1 MDVTNL
7 AQRHTRLFNQV
18 EAAQGILKGVATQ
31 TPLLRNDNLSDL
43 YEADIYFKREDLQ
56 PVRSYKLRGAYCK
69 LFSLSPEERKR
80 GIVCASAGNH
90 AQGVAWS
97 CRRLGIHGRIFM
109 PATTPAQKVRQVA
122 FFGKEWIE
130 IILRGDTF
138 DDAFLESKLEAEREG
153 LPFIHPFDDDWIIA
167 GQGTCALEV
176 LKDAPK
182 PVDILLVP
190 IGGGGLAAGMSTV
203 FRKRSPHTRIFGVEP
218 AGAPSMS
225 TSINNGRNTTL
236 EKMDRF
242 VDGAA
247 VRRVGDRT
255 FEICR
260 KNLDDVLLVAEGRVC
275 TTLLKLYNE
284 EAMVLEP
291 AGALTVAV
299 LDQCRELIRGKQ
311 VVCVISGSNNDI
323 TRTEEIRERSL
334 LHEGLKHYF
343 IIRFPQRAGALREF
357 LNEVLGSR
365 DDITFFQF
373 VKKNNRESAPA
384 IVGLELNTPDDKRI
398 LMEKMKKKGIVC
410 EYINEKPELFEYLI

>member
-1 MDVTNL
+1 
-7 AQRHTRLFNQV
+7 
-18 EAAQGILKGVATQ
+18 
-31 TPLLRNDNLSDL
+31 
-43 YEADIYFKREDLQ
+43 
-56 PVRSYKLRGAYCK
+56 
-69 LFSLSPEERKR
+69 
-80 GIVCASAGNH
+80 
-90 AQGVAWS
+90 
-97 CRRLGIHGRIFM
+97 
-109 PATTPAQKVRQVA
+109 
-122 FFGKEWIE
+122 
-130 IILRGDTF
+130 
-138 DDAFLESKLEAEREG
+138 
-153 LPFIHPFDDDWIIA
+153 
-167 GQGTCALEV
+167 
-176 LKDAPK
+176 
-182 PVDILLVP
+182 
-190 IGGGGLAAGMSTV
+190 
-203 FRKRSPHTRIFGVEP
+203 
-218 AGAPSMS
+218 
-225 TSINNGRNTTL
+225 
-236 EKMDRF
+236 
-242 VDGAA
+242 
-247 VRRVGDRT
+247 
-255 FEICR
+255 
-260 KNLDDVLLVAEGRVC
+260 LLVAEGRVC